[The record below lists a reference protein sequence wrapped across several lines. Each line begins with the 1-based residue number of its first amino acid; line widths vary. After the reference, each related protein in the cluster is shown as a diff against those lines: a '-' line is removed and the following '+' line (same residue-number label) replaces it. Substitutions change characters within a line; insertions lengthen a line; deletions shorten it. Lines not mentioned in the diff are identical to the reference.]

1 MSVLPDWLVFT
12 AALACE
18 GGLFL
23 SIELKHRK
31 IISGRRIY
39 ILVKNVCCVSRG
51 SEGIFLRIFHLRT
64 EPASAILGLACLSIF
79 FFFSTVEAAMAVAPM
94 RITQGVWVQATL
106 PQLQNGLP
114 PQSLIELSL

>member
-31 IISGRRIY
+31 IISGSRIY
-39 ILVKNVCCVSRG
+39 ILVKNVCCVSHG
-51 SEGIFLRIFHLRT
+51 SGGDFFAHLSFTDRAGLCDYGAHLSVDILFLFHR
-64 EPASAILGLACLSIF
+64 
-79 FFFSTVEAAMAVAPM
+79 
-94 RITQGVWVQATL
+94 
-106 PQLQNGLP
+106 
-114 PQSLIELSL
+114 